1 MDLASSLLATSS
13 ADGLNIFSGAP
24 KSVRGLDRREEGEM
38 EGGGVKRTDKIERE
52 REGSGMQG
60 R

>member
-38 EGGGVKRTDKIERE
+38 EGGGGKENR
-52 REGSGMQG
+52 
-60 R
+60 